1 MSQLKDREGYYTDQP
16 PLENERVQIIGDG
29 EFAGRVGTVRVSHEF
44 GCRVLLDDDIEHKW
58 RDFAFSELKPAPEND
73 LITIV
78 HSGRFRKLQDLETIE
93 ANDWMVSKL
102 KKGVFPCNFT
112 VGITV
117 CDAQKRGRQQG
128 DTWHFY
134 RKKDVSEWSPE
145 KITVGYTVQNA
156 YDPNKDLETKPIQR
170 KRVLY
175 LAGPMRGR
183 PYFNYQMFDRVR
195 DWLLAEQ
202 RYEVISPAD
211 EDRKQDGFDPMVDPK
226 YANPDNCV
234 FPDSMDF
241 PRVMRRCIDAVMR
254 CDEIVMLP
262 EWHTSAGAVAE
273 FSLAV
278 WAGKSVRFL
287 YVGDD
292 ERIGFVRYPRCNP
305 RDMAVMVSNLW
316 GFNGD
321 QRPQPEEDLDDD
333 CGCSDCS
340 SQDIR
345 QSDDVL
351 AEAFKITRGDRQA
364 TYGPPDQDFRRTAG
378 MWTALFGHMLKEGE
392 AFEPRHVAMAMIQLK
407 CSREIHQR
415 KRDNWVD
422 MAGYASCGSR
432 CN

>member
-1 MSQLKDREGYYTDQP
+1 MSQLKDREGYYTDAPRFEWTVISRP
-16 PLENERVQIIGDG
+16 PANFDPHKTAKELRKRFDSLVVGEEYWAAGARVKILSIAPMSVVKNSSTTED
-29 EFAGRVGTVRVSHEF
+29 ESSNSHKSHETPNS
-44 GCRVLLDDDIEHKW
+44 C
-58 RDFAFSELKPAPEND
+58 S
-73 LITIV
+73 
-78 HSGRFRKLQDLETIE
+78 
-93 ANDWMVSKL
+93 AN
-102 KKGVFPCNFT
+102 
-112 VGITV
+112 
-117 CDAQKRGRQQG
+117 AA
-128 DTWHFY
+128 
-134 RKKDVSEWSPE
+134 E

-156 YDPNKDLETKPIQR
+156 YDPNKDPETKPIR
-170 KRVLY
+170 RNTVYY

-183 PYFNYQMFDRVR
+183 PYFNYPMFDQVR
-195 DWLLAEQ
+195 DWLTGPD
-202 RYEVISPAD
+202 RKIISPAD

-262 EWHTSAGAVAE
+262 EWHMSAGAVAE

-292 ERIGFVRYPRCNP
+292 EKIGFVRYPRCNP
-305 RDMAVMVSNLW
+305 QDMAVMVSNLW

-321 QRPQPEEDLDDD
+321 QRPQPKEDLDDD

-351 AEAFKITRGDRQA
+351 TEAFKITRGDRQA

>member
-1 MSQLKDREGYYTDQP
+1 MSQLKQGDKVWAQVEVLEILGDAVHVCGHADKSWWTHLSECKTAEPEQPIDAIYLGNLRELQDHETLQDGDQIASSFQS
-16 PLENERVQIIGDG
+16 LSDCKNTIGMTVLDAKELGKQHGENAR
-29 EFAGRVGTVRVSHEF
+29 F
-44 GCRVLLDDDIEHKW
+44 
-58 RDFAFSELKPAPEND
+58 
-73 LITIV
+73 
-78 HSGRFRKLQDLETIE
+78 FRKMD
-93 ANDWMVSKL
+93 V
-102 KKGVFPCNFT
+102 
-112 VGITV
+112 
-117 CDAQKRGRQQG
+117 DA
-128 DTWHFY
+128 
-134 RKKDVSEWSPE
+134 SSAE

-156 YDPNKDLETKPIQR
+156 YDSNKDPETEPIQR

-195 DWLLAEQ
+195 DCLLSQQ

-234 FPDSMDF
+234 FPKQLDF
-241 PRVMRRCIDAVMR
+241 SRVMRRCIDAVMR

-262 EWHTSAGAVAE
+262 EWHMSAGAVAE

-278 WAGKSVRFL
+278 WAGKSVRFV

-292 ERIGFVRYPRCNP
+292 EKIGYVRYPRCNP
-305 RDMAVMVSNLW
+305 QDMAVMLSNLW
-316 GFNGD
+316 ELDGA
-321 QRPQPEEDLDDD
+321 RRSQPKDDLDDD
-333 CGCSDCS
+333 CGCSECS

-378 MWTALFGHMLKEGE
+378 MWTALFRHMRKEGE

>member
-1 MSQLKDREGYYTDQP
+1 MSQRKQVGLDTFVPKSFK
-16 PLENERVQIIGDG
+16 VGDVVEVYNTVKQVNGWRG
-29 EFAGRVGTVRVSHEF
+29 EV
-44 GCRVLLDDDIEHKW
+44 K
-58 RDFAFSELKPAPEND
+58 
-73 LITIV
+73 TIV
-78 HSGRFRKLQDLETIE
+78 EDRHCWVHFDRYGKLRIPISRLRL
-93 ANDWMVSKL
+93 VL
-102 KKGVFPCNFT
+102 P
-112 VGITV
+112 
-117 CDAQKRGRQQG
+117 
-128 DTWHFY
+128 
-134 RKKDVSEWSPE
+134 DVSAKDQSQMQAQVASETDKATTPE

-156 YDPNKDLETKPIQR
+156 YDPNKDPEIKPIQR

-195 DWLLAEQ
+195 DWLLSQ
-202 RYEVISPAD
+202 HRFEVISPAD

-241 PRVMRRCIDAVMR
+241 ARVMRRCIDAVMR

-262 EWHTSAGAVAE
+262 DWHTSAGAVAE

-292 ERIGFVRYPRCNP
+292 EEIGFVVYSRCNP
-305 RDMAVMVSNLW
+305 HDMAVMLSDLW
-316 GFNGD
+316 ELDGA
-321 QRPQPEEDLDDD
+321 RRSQPKNDLDDD

-378 MWTALFGHMLKEGE
+378 MWTALFRHMLKEGE

-422 MAGYASCGSR
+422 MAGYASCGSK

>member
-1 MSQLKDREGYYTDQP
+1 MSQLKDRE
-16 PLENERVQIIGDG
+16 
-29 EFAGRVGTVRVSHEF
+29 
-44 GCRVLLDDDIEHKW
+44 
-58 RDFAFSELKPAPEND
+58 ND
-73 LITIV
+73 LMTIV
-78 HSGRFRKLQDLETIE
+78 HSDGFRKLECLETIE
-93 ANDWMVSKL
+93 ANDWMVSRL
-102 KKGVFPCNFT
+102 KKDVFPCNFT
-112 VGITV
+112 VGMTV
-117 CDAQKRGRQQG
+117 CDAEKRGRQQG

-134 RKKDVSEWSPE
+134 RKKDTGETNSE
-145 KITVGYTVQNA
+145 KITVGYTVRNA
-156 YDPNKDLETKPIQR
+156 YDSNKDPETEPIQR

-195 DWLLAEQ
+195 DWLLAER

-273 FSLAV
+273 FFLAA
-278 WAGKSVRFL
+278 WAGKRVRFV
-287 YVGDD
+287 YFEDQG
-292 ERIGFVRYPRCNP
+292 EIGYASHPKLDPETSAGALAIC
-305 RDMAVMVSNLW
+305 W
-316 GFNGD
+316 GFENPD
-321 QRPQPEEDLDDD
+321 NTKSPTDEDDSDDD
-333 CGCSDCS
+333 CGCSECS

-422 MAGYASCGSR
+422 MAGYASCGSK